1 MGGGVIA
8 GIVDKLAGVMLFVFG
23 GLIRGLMSLIG
34 ELVLSVTNM
43 LILVAQYNGF
53 IKSQAVTVG
62 WVVVRDIA
70 NMFFIII
77 LLVIAIMTILNLES
91 LPYKKALPKLLLM
104 AVFINFSKT
113 ICGIIIDFGQ
123 VVMLTFV
130 NAFKAA
136 AGANFI
142 QAFGLDQVM
151 SFAAS
156 TPTYD
161 DAAVMGTMLLGL
173 IVLLVALGT
182 MLTLLVVLIARII
195 VLWILVILSPFA
207 FLLAASPFGA
217 EYAKEWWKNFTS
229 YVISGPILA
238 FFIWLSLI
246 VAGAGTG
253 NTQVNVM
260 SVNPEGSTTVTA
272 SALGT
277 LEKLSSVIVAT
288 AMLLIGLGVT
298 KKLQVA
304 GSGMAGAVI
313 DSAKKVGTMPW
324 RAVKKTGSWAY
335 GKTKSGIKGGL
346 ETASDITYA
355 TTGLALP
362 FSERRQKAKE
372 GRRKNIRQMREAEGM
387 AKTAERMAGGRA
399 LWASMID
406 PRAAGKVTPWEMAKA
421 TVGGE
426 GAQARVRRA
435 GDSLAGA
442 AVSEM
447 RSVDPFQAKELE
459 MKTDAAMGERL
470 ARPQIMEQQ
479 TLQQQEVT
487 YKKDLAD
494 QDKKITANDS
504 RRTVLTAEE
513 EGLDRLYQ
521 QSNDDIISDRAGQRF
536 AVEQREAQKKGETLP
551 AGRLQKLFNEE
562 KGKSLREA
570 MDRAGKG
577 ATQERVD
584 QEYDTV
590 LREPILKRK
599 EEVAKERQGL
609 EANRPRLEK
618 EHDSLD
624 SALKQVSADLKKVS
638 FRLAN
643 PESAGFETKQLR
655 DQRRE
660 AVAKGKTDEVK
671 KIDIELKKI
680 EQTSGMLSVKLAEN
694 WGKMSY
700 GEKLTSAKKD
710 AEGMSDANLAK
721 VLAASFKD
729 GKLTRDD
736 FDKFTKKWREE
747 GAGRAREALE
757 DFLKQKAAAAA
768 PAAPTKP

>member
-1 MGGGVIA
+1 MASVGGGII
-8 GIVDKLAGVMLFVFG
+8 GSIVDKLAAVMLFVFG

-62 WVVVRDIA
+62 WVVVRDVA

-77 LLVIAIMTILNLES
+77 LLVIAIATILNLES
-91 LPYKKALPKLLLM
+91 FSYKKALPKFLLM

-156 TPTYD
+156 TSTYD
-161 DAAVMGTMLLGL
+161 DAAVLGTMLLGL

-195 VLWILVILSPFA
+195 VLWILVILSPLA

-246 VAGAGTG
+246 VAGAGVG
-253 NTQVNVM
+253 NTQVGVV
-260 SVNPEGSTTVTA
+260 SVNPEGTTNVTA

-298 KKLQVA
+298 KKLGVA

-355 TTGLALP
+355 TTGVALP

-399 LWASMID
+399 LYASILD

-421 TVGGE
+421 TVGVGS
-426 GAQARVRRA
+426 AQEKVRRGA
-435 GDSLAGA
+435 ASLAGA
-442 AVSEM
+442 AVNEM
-447 RSVDPFQAKELE
+447 RSVDPLQAADLEKETKVAMAEKQIAPQEAERDTLE
-459 MKTDAAMGERL
+459 
-470 ARPQIMEQQ
+470 Q
-479 TLQQQEVT
+479 TKSSYEKGLS
-487 YKKDLAD
+487 D
-494 QDKKITANDS
+494 QDKKITENDS

-521 QSNDDIISDRAGQRF
+521 QSDDDIINDKAGQRLV
-536 AVEQREAQKKGETLP
+536 VEQREAQKRGETLP
-551 AGRLQKLFNEE
+551 AGRLQELFNEE

-570 MDRAGKG
+570 MDRAGEG
-577 ATQERVD
+577 ATQEKLD

-599 EEVAKERQGL
+599 EEVAKEREGL
-609 EANRPRLEK
+609 EKNRPRLEK
-618 EHDSLD
+618 ERDNLA
-624 SALKQVSADLKKVS
+624 SAVERVGKELSSIEK
-638 FRLAN
+638 RLEN
-643 PESAGFETKQLR
+643 PKEARIDAEK
-655 DQRRE
+655 RRN
-660 AVAKGKTDEVK
+660 AAIGRGDTAEVK
-671 KIDIELKKI
+671 KIDVELRKI
-680 EQTSGMLSVKLAEN
+680 EEASFKIKVDADAKAWAAKPYSEKLAE
-694 WGKMSY
+694 
-700 GEKLTSAKKD
+700 AKKD
-710 AEGMSDANLAK
+710 AEGMSETNLAK
-721 VLAASFKD
+721 KL
-729 GKLTRDD
+729 GKMLQDQNKENY
-736 FDKFTKKWREE
+736 DKYSKMWKEE
-747 GAGRAREALE
+747 GVGPT
-757 DFLKQKAAAAA
+757 LKAIAEEEEKVKAAAAA
-768 PAAPTKP
+768 PAAPTS